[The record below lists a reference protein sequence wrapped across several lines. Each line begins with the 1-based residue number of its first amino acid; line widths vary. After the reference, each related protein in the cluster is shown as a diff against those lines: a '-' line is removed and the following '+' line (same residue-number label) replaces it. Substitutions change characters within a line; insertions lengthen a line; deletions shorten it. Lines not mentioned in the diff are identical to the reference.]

1 MSTKKRDV
9 EQEFQDLRAAVLAAA
24 LTDVPFDG
32 WTETTLMNAAAAAGF
47 ERDEAL
53 RAFPGGRRE
62 AVECYLR
69 MADERM
75 LAKLADVDPA
85 TLKIRERITL
95 AVRTRLEAAEGER
108 DVILRTLSLLA
119 TPAYSKVA
127 TRSLYETVNTIWYWA
142 GDTATDFNFYTKRG
156 LLAGVYTSTLLF
168 WLNDDSPDHAETWA
182 FLDRRIADVMRIPQ
196 VTQRFKKIRQR
207 LPNLGPLL
215 GKLRRR
221 RATG

>member
-1 MSTKKRDV
+1 M
-9 EQEFQDLRAAVLAAA
+9 
-24 LTDVPFDG
+24 
-32 WTETTLMNAAAAAGF
+32 
-47 ERDEAL
+47 
-53 RAFPGGRRE
+53 
-62 AVECYLR
+62 
-69 MADERM
+69 
-75 LAKLADVDPA
+75 
-85 TLKIRERITL
+85 
-95 AVRTRLEAAEGER
+95 
-108 DVILRTLSLLA
+108 ILRTLSLLA

-196 VTQRFKKIRQR
+196 VSQRFKKIRQR